1 MLAEDLQRPCNKMT
15 PSFADRC
22 PDRAIIVVNITSN
35 FFIGPKYEHPSLN
48 LTLMLRPVLV
58 CGERRVMAVRTTL

>member
-15 PSFADRC
+15 PSFADSS
-22 PDRAIIVVNITSN
+22 PVSAITVVNITSN
-35 FFIGPKYEHPSLN
+35 FFIGANYAQSSLN

-58 CGERRVMAVRTTL
+58 CGERRVMAARTTL